1 MRGPTPYEKYILRL
15 KDYYKIKGMERPSWI
30 DAASE
35 YYGMLFYSGRDLNQ
49 QCSNTNIPKAT
60 MEWLSKLD
68 QTLVS
73 EDLPAELREG
83 ARDCIMVLSEMY
95 HTLTEGSD
103 EYFINQWT
111 LSRAGRKKMRE
122 YLNALPSVSNIKP
135 PNTEFNNVPLYL
147 IFSNRINWVDAE
159 YELTITAGG
168 SRICLKNGDPDSR
181 YTVYIDF
188 TESFLDKIIP
198 LLQWESL
205 VPYLQKRNP
214 DDIRDDSAYQ
224 DFTTVLIDVNRY
236 YYELKLQGVDE
247 NNPYIKILRLV
258 WDEYE
263 SDLRENNLVLP
274 WFKVLGWTSRVG
286 I

>member
-1 MRGPTPYEKYILRL
+1 MTP
-15 KDYYKIKGMERPSWI
+15 
-30 DAASE
+30 
-35 YYGMLFYSGRDLNQ
+35 
-49 QCSNTNIPKAT
+49 
-60 MEWLSKLD
+60 
-68 QTLVS
+68 
-73 EDLPAELREG
+73 
-83 ARDCIMVLSEMY
+83 
-95 HTLTEGSD
+95 
-103 EYFINQWT
+103 
-111 LSRAGRKKMRE
+111 
-122 YLNALPSVSNIKP
+122 
-135 PNTEFNNVPLYL
+135 
-147 IFSNRINWVDAE
+147 
-159 YELTITAGG
+159 
-168 SRICLKNGDPDSR
+168 SR